1 VSAERLTIRSYRQ
14 VFRIDRRIY
23 RVDRWTIPV
32 PGGVPLRGIFYFV
45 AALATLVVLGALPL
59 IGSLVGTLSPPLRY
73 VVLPLAVAVMGLQVA
88 PDGRLAHRFA
98 WDWLRLRLRRR
109 RRCAGRPVPL
119 EDEPVAW
126 AGELPHRPD
135 ERTPVLKRARVRGPA
150 AVYFRDLVDVSRR
163 RRRLVARP
171 HGQRKGRRTGTTLDS
186 VELADGEVLEVRP

>member
-1 VSAERLTIRSYRQ
+1 VADEPLRIRSYRQ

-45 AALATLVVLGALPL
+45 AALAALVALGAVPL
-59 IGSLVGTLSPPLRY
+59 IGALVGGLSAPLRY
-73 VVLPLAVAVMGLQVA
+73 VVLPLGVAVMGLQAA

-109 RRCAGRPVPL
+109 RRSAGRPLPL
-119 EDEPVAW
+119 DGEPLSW
-126 AGELPHRPD
+126 AAELPHRAD
-135 ERTPVLKRARVRGPA
+135 EHSPGLRRARVRGPA
-150 AVYFRDLVDVSRR
+150 TVYFRDLVDVGRR

-171 HGQRKGRRTGTTLDS
+171 HRHRGKRRAGAALDS
-186 VELADGEVLEVRP
+186 VELASGEVLEVRP